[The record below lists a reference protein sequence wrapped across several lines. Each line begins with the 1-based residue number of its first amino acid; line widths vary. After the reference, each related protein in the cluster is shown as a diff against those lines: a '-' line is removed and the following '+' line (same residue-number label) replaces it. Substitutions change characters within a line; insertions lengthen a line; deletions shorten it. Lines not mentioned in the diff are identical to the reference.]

1 MADNKKNKGLGIPQ
15 TRGSFQVR
23 GKVSGV
29 KKEKFFMEKK
39 TKTDKQWRGVNFG
52 VEFAPNTTM
61 FVGVNGMERDEVNF
75 YKRSDKKGE
84 KGTTKKVSW
93 RDRFNF
99 KEEGFSLLGVNVG
112 VTKTR
117 NEKGDEVNKV
127 EHLVEYDACK
137 TIADNLKDGS
147 SVFIKGSI
155 EYDVYKEKHTTKFTP
170 SQISLCKDVDFDAE
184 DFQPMAQFTQ
194 DIVFM
199 SVTPNEDKT
208 KATIA
213 AKIVN
218 YDNIQD
224 AEFVTYDMGMAQKF
238 KKNLKPYTKIN
249 VWGRVE
255 VQTNNEEVT
264 EFGGWGEENKMTKV
278 NSPTIRT
285 LVITGADPETI
296 DTTTYTEAILDEAI
310 AKMNANKK
318 AEDDFGSASD
328 GWGSAQFDTD
338 DDDAGWD

>member
-23 GKVSGV
+23 GKVSGA

-84 KGTTKKVSW
+84 KGTTKKVPW

-184 DFQPMAQFTQ
+184 DFQPMSQFTQ

-296 DTTTYTEAILDEAI
+296 DTTTYAENILDEAI

-318 AEDDFGSASD
+318 AEDDFGSVSD
-328 GWGSAQFDTD
+328 GWGSAPFDTD